1 MFELATQLNKPNR
14 TIDKGNQ
21 DIAPSRYCET
31 DCAMFQA
38 FMEAVHFRNNLENF
52 RVNPK

>member
-14 TIDKGNQ
+14 IIDKGNR
-21 DIAPSRYCET
+21 DIAPSRNREM

-38 FMEAVHFRNNLENF
+38 FMEAVHFRSYLKNF